1 MAYRDIDREMYD
13 KMIVAFR
20 EFGQNYAKVS
30 RVVGLGSRTVKKAW
44 EEGWPKKNFKPIKES
59 IADDQLAARSS
70 IEQAQQMAIDERE
83 KMLNEARDN
92 AIRSRKQEG
101 QMTQM
106 TRGGAINVLA
116 MALKLLKASGP
127 LVREIEEEI
136 LSELAKPKEERSLD
150 VKGMMDMLERISRY
164 THQGSTLADVA
175 MRLERLY
182 LGAPETILGVQVEEM
197 TPQQAMVELRE
208 AEAALARFD
217 AGVIDVD
224 IVE

>member
-1 MAYRDIDREMYD
+1 
-13 KMIVAFR
+13 
-20 EFGQNYAKVS
+20 
-30 RVVGLGSRTVKKAW
+30 
-44 EEGWPKKNFKPIKES
+44 
-59 IADDQLAARSS
+59 
-70 IEQAQQMAIDERE
+70 
-83 KMLNEARDN
+83 
-92 AIRSRKQEG
+92 
-101 QMTQM
+101 MTQM